1 MPRTTPWITTGTTP
15 WPSELAE
22 RYRREGYWQGR
33 PVTAWIAERVAE
45 RPDQVALVDGAT
57 RLSYRALWERAGTFA
72 QYLLDHGLQPGDR
85 VVLQLPNCWEFA
97 AVTLGC
103 LRVGVVPVMAL
114 PAHRQHELT
123 HVAAKAGA
131 RALIITQQHKQDDLR
146 AVARHVA
153 EGVASVATILVRGE
167 PDAVAGGACMLRLAD
182 AFTDSARLDD
192 AAHAPIGADVALML
206 LSGGTTGAP
215 KLIVRTHDDYA
226 CNIRWCNEIGGID
239 ERTVYMVVIPAAH
252 NFPLGCPGWLGT
264 LFAGGRVV
272 MSTPSAE
279 TALATMDAEQVTVTA
294 VVPAVAQTWIEHQ
307 RAHGTLRGHSLKV
320 LEVGGSR
327 MPDELAPRV
336 ASVLGATLQQVF
348 GMAEGL
354 INMTRLDDPEEAIHH
369 TQGRPVCPADEVRV
383 VDAAGQDVP
392 DGTPGALLTR
402 GPYTPR
408 GYFDEPEK
416 NRQSFFDGWYAS
428 GDIVVRRT
436 DGNLIVAGRDKDM
449 ILRGGENIS
458 AEEVESLAY
467 QVDGI
472 EMAAAV
478 AMPDPVLEERVCLYA
493 TLKSGCDVTL
503 QDVVRSMRARG
514 VAAFKIPERLEIV
527 EQLPMTK
534 VGKIDKKQLRD
545 DIRRR
550 MAGN

>member
-15 WPSELAE
+15 WPPELAE

-45 RPDQVALVDGAT
+45 RPDQVALVEGAT
-57 RLSYRALWERAGTFA
+57 RLSYRALWERAGAFA

-131 RALIITQQHKQDDLR
+131 RALVITQQHRQDDLR
-146 AVARHVA
+146 AVARQVA
-153 EGVASVATILVRGE
+153 GSVASVATILVRGE
-167 PDAVAGGACMLRLAD
+167 PDAVAGGARMLRLAD
-182 AFTDSARLDD
+182 AFTGSARLDD

-354 INMTRLDDPEEAIHH
+354 INMTRLDDPGEAIHH

-416 NRQSFFDGWYAS
+416 NRQSFLDGWYAS
-428 GDIVVRRT
+428 GDIVVRRA

>member
-15 WPSELAE
+15 WPPELAE

-45 RPDQVALVDGAT
+45 RPDQVALVEGAT
-57 RLSYRALWERAGTFA
+57 RLSYRALWERAGAFA

-131 RALIITQQHKQDDLR
+131 RALVITQQHRQDDLR
-146 AVARHVA
+146 AVARQVA
-153 EGVASVATILVRGE
+153 GSVASVATILVRGE
-167 PDAVAGGACMLRLAD
+167 PDAVAGGARMLRLAD

-354 INMTRLDDPEEAIHH
+354 INMTRLDDPGEAIHH

-428 GDIVVRRT
+428 GDIVVRRA

>member
-15 WPSELAE
+15 WPPELAE

-45 RPDQVALVDGAT
+45 RPDQVALVEGAT
-57 RLSYRALWERAGTFA
+57 RLSYRALWERAGAFA

-131 RALIITQQHKQDDLR
+131 RALVVTQQHRQDDLR
-146 AVARHVA
+146 AVAREVA
-153 EGVASVATILVRGE
+153 GSVASVATILVRGE
-167 PDAVAGGACMLRLAD
+167 PDAVAGGARMLRLAD
-182 AFTDSARLDD
+182 AFTGSAPLDD

-354 INMTRLDDPEEAIHH
+354 INMTRLDDPGEAIHH

-416 NRQSFFDGWYAS
+416 NRQSFLDGWYAS
-428 GDIVVRRT
+428 GDIVVRRA